1 MSSNGIY
8 TALSGALAQSTALDV
23 TANNVANASTTGYQA
38 ERTKFSEA
46 LTKAKDAAYVK
57 ATAGGIDTSPGTVSQ
72 TGNPLDVAISG
83 DGYFGL
89 NTAQGVRYT
98 RAGAFRVDAQHQL
111 VGEDGSAVRGKD
123 GKPIAIPA
131 DAPSVR
137 IAGDG
142 SVQAGDQII
151 GSLELTRFDP
161 AQLQR
166 AGAAT
171 YIAAAGAKPITTG
184 PAPTLQPGSLEGANF
199 NVVHGMVDLVKQ
211 TRSYEALHKMIETY
225 KDIDDRAARG
235 IAGNG

>member
-38 ERTKFSEA
+38 ERAKFSEA

-98 RAGAFRVDAQHQL
+98 
-111 VGEDGSAVRGKD
+111 
-123 GKPIAIPA
+123 
-131 DAPSVR
+131 
-137 IAGDG
+137 
-142 SVQAGDQII
+142 
-151 GSLELTRFDP
+151 
-161 AQLQR
+161 R